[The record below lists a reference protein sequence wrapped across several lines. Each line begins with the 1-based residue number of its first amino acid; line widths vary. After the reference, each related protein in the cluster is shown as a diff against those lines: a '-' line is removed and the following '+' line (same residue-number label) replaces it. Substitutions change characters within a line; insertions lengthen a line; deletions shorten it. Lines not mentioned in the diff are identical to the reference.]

1 MNIIGLLVCLLAVIQ
16 QVNKYFRTI
25 IIHFER
31 KIYILYIKGYST
43 ATTVTITT
51 SPDGTTT
58 VTTSTDSPVSS
69 GAAAGV
75 LSDNEVALIRE
86 SWAIAKDIPAIQTRT
101 LLE

>member
-1 MNIIGLLVCLLAVIQ
+1 MYA
-16 QVNKYFRTI
+16 
-25 IIHFER
+25 
-31 KIYILYIKGYST
+31 KGYLT

-51 SPDGTTT
+51 SADGTTT
-58 VTTSTDSPVSS
+58 VTTSTDSPITS
-69 GAAAGV
+69 GAAGSV

>member
-1 MNIIGLLVCLLAVIQ
+1 M
-16 QVNKYFRTI
+16 YT
-25 IIHFER
+25 
-31 KIYILYIKGYST
+31 KGYSST
-43 ATTVTITT
+43 TTVTITT
-51 SPDGTTT
+51 TADGTTT
-58 VTTSTDSPVSS
+58 VTTSTDSPVAS